1 MKKFISNRIVCYT
14 LGFLFFLLFWEILS
28 LVIGEQ
34 TLVFPGPI
42 ETIQESVRI
51 LSKKYIYQQIGSS
64 FVRMLIGY
72 GVAFLLAFIF
82 GILAGN
88 FPSFQ
93 KMMVPFISTLRSIPT
108 ASLVFLFLVIAG
120 ARNAPILMVTLI
132 AFPILYS
139 SFVGGIENIS
149 PEINDALKI
158 DGSRWWKKVWHV
170 QIPLS
175 LPQVF
180 IGLSSSFGLSFKIE
194 IMAEILTGDTKSGLG
209 SAIFAAQQN
218 NPTNMVPIFA
228 YSLIAILFLMLI
240 TLLCRGGKY
249 WAKKV
254 EK

>member
-1 MKKFISNRIVCYT
+1 MKKFISNRLVCYAI
-14 LGFLFFLLFWEILS
+14 GFLFFLLFWEILS
-28 LVIGEQ
+28 LMIGEQ
-34 TLVFPGPI
+34 TLIFPGPI

-64 FVRMLIGY
+64 FFRMLIGY
-72 GVAFLLAFIF
+72 GIAFLLAFIF

-88 FPSFQ
+88 FPTFQ

-120 ARNAPILMVTLI
+120 ARNAPILMVILI

-158 DGSRWWKKVWHV
+158 DGSCWWKKVLHV
-170 QIPLS
+170 QIPLIV
-175 LPQVF
+175 PQIL

-218 NPTNMVPIFA
+218 NPTNMTPIFA
-228 YSLIAILFLMLI
+228 YSLIAVLFLMLI
-240 TLLCRGGKY
+240 TLLCNVGKY
-249 WAKKV
+249 LVKNSAK
-254 EK
+254 